1 MTVYG
6 QQDKYGRTIDTGNI
20 ASKIGMLQDTANA
33 KGRQIQTENY
43 DLGTWESGTAMSPS
57 RVGQTRANND
67 ARSQALTRNSPE
79 WQAMEDAKRRSVED
93 PWSFYRASSADKLA
107 RTANNDPSE
116 KYMSRLERLQSGEF
130 GTGDTSYDWRFQQG
144 QKALERSQ
152 ASRGLLGSGNAAH
165 ELQDYGQ
172 GAASQ
177 EYAAEFARTLQGLD
191 SVSTAYDKSQS
202 RLMQMAGVGVDPG
215 AMAGRQAGITQSQI
229 GAAASM
235 SNSATAARTAG
246 NRLGE
251 ERRQFNVQAEQNAAY
266 QGGLE
271 EMANNYDWSFD

>member
-1 MTVYG
+1 MGWRDSGSFVAEDKQYF
-6 QQDKYGRTIDTGNI
+6 DKYGDFAGDGSI
-20 ASKIGMLQDTANA
+20 ASKLAEQSRKVNTKSN
-33 KGRQIQTENY
+33 QITDE
-43 DLGTWESGTAMSPS
+43 
-57 RVGQTRANND
+57 
-67 ARSQALTRNSPE
+67 ARSRLKGGTRN
-79 WQAMEDAKRRSVED
+79 AMDFVQGYTTQSQENKDLEAMKARSIED
-93 PWSFYRASSADKLA
+93 PWSFYRAESADKLA
-107 RTANNDPSE
+107 RTSANDPSE

-177 EYAAEFARTLQGLD
+177 EYAAEFARTLQGLE
-191 SVSTAYDKSQS
+191 SVSSAYDRSQS

-215 AMAGRQAGITQSQI
+215 GMAGRQAGITQSQI
-229 GAAASM
+229 SASASM
-235 SNSATAARTAG
+235 SNAATSARTAG

-251 ERRQFNVQAEQNAAY
+251 EQRQFNVQAEQNAAY

-271 EMANNYDWSFD
+271 EMANKYDWSFD